1 MRKFQPSEHNEQ
13 VALVRKLRSLGYF
26 VAAVPNGGK
35 RDVREASR
43 MKQEGVVAGVPD
55 LFVLLDGGRIIWIEL
70 KTRKG
75 GRVSEAQHAIHAEFE
90 ERGQV
95 VIVGKGAKDAFD
107 QFFELLGPELTR

>member
-1 MRKFQPSEHNEQ
+1 M
-13 VALVRKLRSLGYF
+13 
-26 VAAVPNGGK
+26 
-35 RDVREASR
+35 D
-43 MKQEGVVAGVPD
+43 
-55 LFVLLDGGRIIWIEL
+55 GRIIWIEL

-107 QFFELLGPELTR
+107 QFVELL